1 MMDVLVIDKT
11 DQIKLGLVKSQANVQ
26 CTSDEVKALNIL
38 EQHSPVVVLLNTN
51 VMQEQTAEYIE
62 VLLKASSN
70 SSIVV
75 IADKLSDNGILK
87 CLLAGAKGYQQLD
100 QLKRYSSRLITAMNA
115 GEAWITRRMT
125 ATLLDSLRKY

>member
-1 MMDVLVIDKT
+1 MINVLVIDKT
-11 DQIKLGLVKSQANVQ
+11 DQIKPELLRTQASTQ
-26 CTSDEVKALNIL
+26 HASDEVKALNIL
-38 EQHSPVVVLLNTN
+38 EQCSPTVVLLNIN

-70 SSIVV
+70 SAIVV
-75 IADKLSDNGILK
+75 IADKLSDNEILK

-100 QLKRYSSRLITAMNA
+100 QLKIYGSRLVTAMNA

-125 ATLLDSLRKY
+125 ATLLDSLRK

>member
-1 MMDVLVIDKT
+1 MDVLVIDKT

-75 IADKLSDNGILK
+75 IADKLSDNEILK

-100 QLKRYSSRLITAMNA
+100 QLKGYGSRLITAMNA